1 MFGFF
6 KRMPKIDVSIDG
18 KENESDEH
26 SDRRAIFILIS
37 MLAAVIVFTII
48 KATYDPVTQAQLK
61 NLKVSLF
68 DILSFT
74 AAVIAYFVLK
84 KRGSK

>member
-1 MFGFF
+1 MMFGFF

-48 KATYDPVTQAQLK
+48 KATYDPGVKMRLAII
-61 NLKVSLF
+61 SLCL
-68 DILSFT
+68 IITSSKKAYGTLVLSQ
-74 AAVIAYFVLK
+74 
-84 KRGSK
+84 